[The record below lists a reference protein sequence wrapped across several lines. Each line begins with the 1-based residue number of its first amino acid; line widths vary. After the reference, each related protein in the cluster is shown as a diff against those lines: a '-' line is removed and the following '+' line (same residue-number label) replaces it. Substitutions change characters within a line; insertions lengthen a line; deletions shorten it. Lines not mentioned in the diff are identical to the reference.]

1 MDQIFHPDQALAVGY
16 WKDEGIG
23 SPRGIRK
30 GANSIA
36 GIAFGENDIA
46 ALGSSASYGLLV
58 KEILDFFNTGRRL
71 VQAAA
76 LEIFRFMAAVQCS
89 KKSNQYESSMIYSF

>member
-1 MDQIFHPDQALAVGY
+1 
-16 WKDEGIG
+16 
-23 SPRGIRK
+23 
-30 GANSIA
+30 
-36 GIAFGENDIA
+36 
-46 ALGSSASYGLLV
+46 LGSSASYGLLV

-76 LEIFRFMAAVQCS
+76 LEIFRFMVAAQCS